1 MATASIDDTSIHVEH
16 VECEVDETVPA
27 KETRDEKKS
36 GKQTCKQPNVLPE
49 LSSDDSD
56 SDEQVIER
64 V

>member
-1 MATASIDDTSIHVEH
+1 MATAGIDQTAIHVED

-36 GKQTCKQPNVLPE
+36 GKQACKQPNVLSRD
-49 LSSDDSD
+49 SSDDSE

-64 V
+64 I

>member
-36 GKQTCKQPNVLPE
+36 GKQTCKQPNVL
-49 LSSDDSD
+49 SDMSDDSE